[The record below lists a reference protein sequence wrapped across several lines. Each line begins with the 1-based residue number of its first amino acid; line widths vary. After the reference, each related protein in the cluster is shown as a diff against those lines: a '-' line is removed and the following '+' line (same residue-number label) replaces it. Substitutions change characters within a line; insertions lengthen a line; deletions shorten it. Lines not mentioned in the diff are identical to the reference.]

1 MDAIEIKAVTTKR
14 DISVFASFANRLYA
28 GNPYF
33 VPDWEADI
41 RDLFSEEKNP
51 SLAFCD
57 IQAFLAVRA
66 GEVVGRVLAF
76 VNRRSN
82 DRWQTRT
89 VRFSYLDF
97 IEDRLV
103 CQLLMQAVEDFGRS
117 HGMDT
122 VQGPLGFTDFD
133 KEGMLV
139 EDFDRLSSP
148 VTYYNASY
156 YPVMLEKLGYEKAA
170 DWVQLR
176 LTLPAEAP
184 AKYTRVAAY
193 VRDQLHLRVRTL
205 STKEVTREGYG
216 QRIFHLL
223 NEAYAPLFGFTPFS
237 DEQIRDIVAL
247 YALLADWRLIPV
259 IEDEQG
265 ELVGVAVTMGSL
277 AHAMRAAK
285 GRLWPLGWWHLLRAL
300 KWQHSDTVEMLL
312 IAVRPDLQ
320 GYGLNAL
327 FFDYLTPV
335 YHRLGYR
342 YAETGPQLEDN
353 LRELAQ
359 WKPLRPEMIKR
370 RRCYKKMIGK

>member
-1 MDAIEIKAVTTKR
+1 MDAIEIKTVTNRKEI
-14 DISVFASFANRLYA
+14 DLFASFANRLYA

-33 VPDWEADI
+33 VPDWESDI
-41 RDLFSEEKNP
+41 KGLFSEATNP
-51 SLAFCD
+51 SLAFCTME
-57 IQAFLAVRA
+57 AFLAVRA

-76 VNRRSN
+76 VSRRSN
-82 DRWQTRT
+82 DRWQSKA

-97 IEDRLV
+97 IEDPEVCRL
-103 CQLLMQAVEDFGRS
+103 LLRAVEDFGRRL
-117 HGMDT
+117 GMDL

-156 YPVMLEKLGYEKAA
+156 YPTMMEQMGYSKAV

-176 LTLPAEAP
+176 LTLPATAP

-193 VRDQLHLRVRTL
+193 VREQLHLRVRTL
-205 STKEVTREGYG
+205 STKEVVREGYG
-216 QRIFHLL
+216 QKIFQLF
-223 NEAYAPLFGFTPFS
+223 NASYAPLFGFTSFT
-237 DEQIRDIVAL
+237 DEQIRDIVRL
-247 YALLADWRLIPV
+247 YASLADWRLIPI
-259 IEDEQG
+259 IENEKG
-265 ELVGVAVTMGSL
+265 ELIGAAVTMGSL
-277 AHAMRAAK
+277 AHAVRAAK
-285 GRLWPLGWWHLLRAL
+285 GRLWPWGWWHLLKAL

-335 YHRLGYR
+335 YQRLGYR

-353 LRELAQ
+353 LRELTQ
-359 WKPLRPEMIKR
+359 WKPLHPEMIKR
-370 RRCYKKMIGK
+370 RRCYQKVLEH